1 MALRLAALTDM
12 RPADDAEINFPQ
24 TETEDLTNMRTMR
37 TNRLGLVFIL
47 AIIAAFVALPTSV
60 SFAQDAID
68 DPASSQYDA
77 PIPTPTDQPTG
88 ETAGAS
94 GSGAE
99 TDQGGLDAPLGSLPF
114 TGMDLLILLAV
125 AGLLVGTGFALR
137 KLSSPRGPGV

>member
-1 MALRLAALTDM
+1 M
-12 RPADDAEINFPQ
+12 RPADDAEFNFPQ

-47 AIIAAFVALPTSV
+47 AIIAAFVAVPTSV

-68 DPASSQYDA
+68 DPSSSQYDA
-77 PIPTPTDQPTG
+77 PIPTPTPTDEPTG
-88 ETAGAS
+88 ETAGESA
-94 GSGAE
+94 SGAE

>member
-1 MALRLAALTDM
+1 
-12 RPADDAEINFPQ
+12 
-24 TETEDLTNMRTMR
+24 MRTMR

-47 AIIAAFVALPTSV
+47 AIIAAFVAVPTSV

-77 PIPTPTDQPTG
+77 PIPTPNGD
-88 ETAGAS
+88 TAGES

-99 TDQGGLDAPLGSLPF
+99 ADASGLDAPLGSLPF